1 MKPDWTAPA
10 TLLADPEWVRARI
23 GGAAKLY
30 GCARPEVLGTIWW
43 YSLSSVLVAPA
54 LESLAAATDGAA
66 SPVLPGRAERS
77 AAAGSVP
84 PGQAQSS
91 ASGPTAVQ
99 APSGQAQRS
108 ASDPTAVPTSPGQPQ
123 HAVSEPATN
132 PTPPDRTATPA
143 GRSPR
148 LVLADPSL
156 DAMEIDLLADG
167 RFLGARS
174 TRSLIGGLPEL
185 GTAFGEALGA
195 AITTIA
201 AVTGARAR
209 ALGAIA
215 ADSIGNRLLWT
226 PDPERA
232 MALAEPLVAAIGLD
246 LPKPRFVRVGRTP
259 AVRRASCCLIY
270 EVGNPK
276 CVSCPRQTPAEREA
290 RLRAALG

>member
-10 TLLADPEWVRARI
+10 TLLADAEWVRARI

-30 GCARPEVLGTIWW
+30 GCAAPDVLGTIWW

-54 LESLAAATDGAA
+54 VESLAAAARPPA
-66 SPVLPGRAERS
+66 PAPEGRVTS
-77 AAAGSVP
+77 STPSSLSSV
-84 PGQAQSS
+84 SS
-91 ASGPTAVQ
+91 ASSAPAAPAES
-99 APSGQAQRS
+99 APSA
-108 ASDPTAVPTSPGQPQ
+108 
-123 HAVSEPATN
+123 
-132 PTPPDRTATPA
+132 
-143 GRSPR
+143 
-148 LVLADPSL
+148 LADPSL

-174 TRSLIGGLPEL
+174 TRPLAGGLPEL
-185 GTAFGEALGA
+185 GTAFGEALGT
-195 AITTIA
+195 AIATIA
-201 AVTGARAR
+201 DVTGARPR

-215 ADSIGNRLLWT
+215 TDSIGNRLLWT
-226 PDPERA
+226 ADPEHA

-276 CVSCPRQTPAEREA
+276 CVSCPRQTPAERDA

>member
-1 MKPDWTAPA
+1 VKPDWTAPA

-54 LESLAAATDGAA
+54 VESLLTAAPG
-66 SPVLPGRAERS
+66 GRAL
-77 AAAGSVP
+77 
-84 PGQAQSS
+84 
-91 ASGPTAVQ
+91 
-99 APSGQAQRS
+99 
-108 ASDPTAVPTSPGQPQ
+108 DPA
-123 HAVSEPATN
+123 
-132 PTPPDRTATPA
+132 PA
-143 GRSPR
+143 GRAVP
-148 LVLADPSL
+148 ADPSL
-156 DAMEIDLLADG
+156 DAMELDLLADG

-174 TRSLIGGLPEL
+174 TRPLSGGLPEL
-185 GTAFGEALGA
+185 GAALAGTLGA
-195 AITTIA
+195 AITTVA

-215 ADSIGNRLLWT
+215 TDSIGNRLLWT

-232 MALAEPLVAAIGLD
+232 MAMAEPLVAAIGLD

-276 CVSCPRQTPAEREA
+276 CVSCPRQTPAERDA

>member
-1 MKPDWTAPA
+1 VKPDWTASA
-10 TLLADPEWVRARI
+10 TLLVDAEWVRARI

-54 LESLAAATDGAA
+54 LEGLVAGA
-66 SPVLPGRAERS
+66 P
-77 AAAGSVP
+77 
-84 PGQAQSS
+84 
-91 ASGPTAVQ
+91 
-99 APSGQAQRS
+99 
-108 ASDPTAVPTSPGQPQ
+108 
-123 HAVSEPATN
+123 
-132 PTPPDRTATPA
+132 
-143 GRSPR
+143 
-148 LVLADPSL
+148 ADPSL

-174 TRSLIGGLPEL
+174 TRPLSGGLPEL
-185 GTAFGEALGA
+185 GAAFGEALGA

-215 ADSIGNRLLWT
+215 TDSIGNRLLWT

-232 MALAEPLVAAIGLD
+232 MALAEPLVAAIGLG
-246 LPKPRFVRVGRTP
+246 LPKPRFLRVGRTP

-276 CVSCPRQTPAEREA
+276 CVSCPRQTPAERDA

>member
-1 MKPDWTAPA
+1 MKPDWTASA
-10 TLLADPEWVRARI
+10 TLLADAEWVRARI

-54 LESLAAATDGAA
+54 VDGL
-66 SPVLPGRAERS
+66 V
-77 AAAGSVP
+77 
-84 PGQAQSS
+84 
-91 ASGPTAVQ
+91 
-99 APSGQAQRS
+99 
-108 ASDPTAVPTSPGQPQ
+108 
-123 HAVSEPATN
+123 
-132 PTPPDRTATPA
+132 A
-143 GRSPR
+143 GR
-148 LVLADPSL
+148 LADPSL
-156 DAMEIDLLADG
+156 DAMELDLVADG

-174 TRSLIGGLPEL
+174 TRPLDGGLPEL
-185 GTAFGEALGA
+185 GAALAGTLGTAVA
-195 AITTIA
+195 TIA
-201 AVTGARAR
+201 AVTGARER

-215 ADSIGNRLLWT
+215 TDSIANRLLWT

-232 MALAEPLVAAIGLD
+232 MTLAGPLVAAIGLG

-270 EVGNPK
+270 EAGNPK

>member
-1 MKPDWTAPA
+1 VKPDWTAPA

-54 LESLAAATDGAA
+54 LEGLVAGTLVDPALAAIELD
-66 SPVLPGRAERS
+66 
-77 AAAGSVP
+77 
-84 PGQAQSS
+84 
-91 ASGPTAVQ
+91 
-99 APSGQAQRS
+99 
-108 ASDPTAVPTSPGQPQ
+108 
-123 HAVSEPATN
+123 
-132 PTPPDRTATPA
+132 
-143 GRSPR
+143 
-148 LVLADPSL
+148 LV
-156 DAMEIDLLADG
+156 ADG

-174 TRSLIGGLPEL
+174 TRPLSGGLPEL
-185 GTAFGEALGA
+185 GTAFAGALGI

-201 AVTGARAR
+201 GVTGARER

-215 ADSIGNRLLWT
+215 TDSIGNRLLWT

-232 MALAEPLVAAIGLD
+232 MTLAEPLVAAIGLG
-246 LPKPRFVRVGRTP
+246 LPKPRFVRVGRAP

-270 EVGNPK
+270 EAGNPK
-276 CVSCPRQTPAEREA
+276 CVSCPRQTPSEREA

>member
-1 MKPDWTAPA
+1 MKPDWTASA
-10 TLLADPEWVRARI
+10 TRLADAEWVRARI

-30 GCARPEVLGTIWW
+30 GCAPPEVLGTIWW

-54 LESLAAATDGAA
+54 VEGLVGGT
-66 SPVLPGRAERS
+66 PV
-77 AAAGSVP
+77 
-84 PGQAQSS
+84 
-91 ASGPTAVQ
+91 
-99 APSGQAQRS
+99 
-108 ASDPTAVPTSPGQPQ
+108 
-123 HAVSEPATN
+123 
-132 PTPPDRTATPA
+132 
-143 GRSPR
+143 
-148 LVLADPSL
+148 DPSL
-156 DAMEIDLLADG
+156 DAVELDLVADG

-174 TRSLIGGLPEL
+174 TRALDGGLPEL
-185 GTAFGEALGA
+185 GAALTRALGT

-201 AVTGARAR
+201 AVCGARER

-215 ADSIGNRLLWT
+215 TDSIGNRLLWT

-232 MALAEPLVAAIGLD
+232 LTLAEPLVEAIDLG

>member
-10 TLLADPEWVRARI
+10 SLLADAEWVRARV

-54 LESLAAATDGAA
+54 VESLVSWWPGDTEPVDRHPTNANPASVSTDRRGKLAPDAA
-66 SPVLPGRAERS
+66 RH
-77 AAAGSVP
+77 
-84 PGQAQSS
+84 
-91 ASGPTAVQ
+91 
-99 APSGQAQRS
+99 PS
-108 ASDPTAVPTSPGQPQ
+108 
-123 HAVSEPATN
+123 
-132 PTPPDRTATPA
+132 
-143 GRSPR
+143 
-148 LVLADPSL
+148 LADPSL
-156 DAMEIDLLADG
+156 EAMELDLVADG

-174 TRSLIGGLPEL
+174 TRPLSGGLRELGAALAGAL
-185 GTAFGEALGA
+185 GTAIA
-195 AITTIA
+195 TIS
-201 AVTGARAR
+201 AVTGARER

-215 ADSIGNRLLWT
+215 TDSIGNRLLWT

-246 LPKPRFVRVGRTP
+246 LPKPRFVHVGRTP

>member
-1 MKPDWTAPA
+1 MNPDWTAPA
-10 TLLADPEWVRARI
+10 TLLADAEWVRARI

-54 LESLAAATDGAA
+54 LESLVAATAGAA
-66 SPVLPGRAERS
+66 DPVPAGRAERS
-77 AAAGSVP
+77 ASEPAAGS
-84 PGQAQSS
+84 
-91 ASGPTAVQ
+91 
-99 APSGQAQRS
+99 APAANHFAR
-108 ASDPTAVPTSPGQPQ
+108 
-123 HAVSEPATN
+123 PA
-132 PTPPDRTATPA
+132 
-143 GRSPR
+143 
-148 LVLADPSL
+148 LADPSL
-156 DAMEIDLLADG
+156 DAMEIDLVADG

-174 TRSLIGGLPEL
+174 TRPLSGGLPEL
-185 GTAFGEALGA
+185 GAAFGEALRA

-215 ADSIGNRLLWT
+215 TDSIGNRLLWT

-246 LPKPRFVRVGRTP
+246 LPKPRFLRVGRTP

-276 CVSCPRQTPAEREA
+276 CVSCPRQTPAERSA

>member
-1 MKPDWTAPA
+1 VKPDWTAPA

-54 LESLAAATDGAA
+54 LESLVAATDGAA
-66 SPVLPGRAERS
+66 GLVL
-77 AAAGSVP
+77 
-84 PGQAQSS
+84 PGQAQHS
-91 ASGPTAVQ
+91 AS
-99 APSGQAQRS
+99 APA
-108 ASDPTAVPTSPGQPQ
+108 AS
-123 HAVSEPATN
+123 
-132 PTPPDRTATPA
+132 PTPPDRPTAN
-143 GRSPR
+143 RSPR

-174 TRSLIGGLPEL
+174 TRSLVGELPEL

-226 PDPERA
+226 PVPERA
-232 MALAEPLVAAIGLD
+232 MALAEPLVAAIGLG

>member
-1 MKPDWTAPA
+1 MKPDWTASA
-10 TLLADPEWVRARI
+10 TRLADAEWVRARI

-43 YSLSSVLVAPA
+43 YSLSSVLVGPA
-54 LESLAAATDGAA
+54 VDGLLAGT
-66 SPVLPGRAERS
+66 PV
-77 AAAGSVP
+77 
-84 PGQAQSS
+84 
-91 ASGPTAVQ
+91 
-99 APSGQAQRS
+99 
-108 ASDPTAVPTSPGQPQ
+108 
-123 HAVSEPATN
+123 
-132 PTPPDRTATPA
+132 
-143 GRSPR
+143 
-148 LVLADPSL
+148 DPSL
-156 DAMEIDLLADG
+156 DAVELDLVADG

-174 TRSLIGGLPEL
+174 TRPLDGGLPEL
-185 GTAFGEALGA
+185 GAALTTALGT

-201 AVTGARAR
+201 EVSGARER

-215 ADSIGNRLLWT
+215 TDSIGNRLLWT

-232 MALAEPLVAAIGLD
+232 MTLAGPLVDAIDLG

-276 CVSCPRQTPAEREA
+276 CVSCPRQTPEKREA

>member
-10 TLLADPEWVRARI
+10 TLLADAEWVRARI

-30 GCARPEVLGTIWW
+30 GCAAPEVLGTIWW

-54 LESLAAATDGAA
+54 VESLAAAAARAPAA
-66 SPVLPGRAERS
+66 SFGLPGRS
-77 AAAGSVP
+77 AP
-84 PGQAQSS
+84 
-91 ASGPTAVQ
+91 
-99 APSGQAQRS
+99 
-108 ASDPTAVPTSPGQPQ
+108 
-123 HAVSEPATN
+123 
-132 PTPPDRTATPA
+132 
-143 GRSPR
+143 

-174 TRSLIGGLPEL
+174 TRPLAGGLSEL
-185 GTAFGEALGA
+185 GAAFGEALGT
-195 AITTIA
+195 AIATIA
-201 AVTGARAR
+201 DVTGARAR
-209 ALGAIA
+209 ALGAITT
-215 ADSIGNRLLWT
+215 DSIGNRLLWT
-226 PDPERA
+226 SDPERA
-232 MALAEPLVAAIGLD
+232 MTLAEPLVAAIGLD

-276 CVSCPRQTPAEREA
+276 CVSCPRQTPAERDA

>member
-1 MKPDWTAPA
+1 VKPDWTAPA

-54 LESLAAATDGAA
+54 VESLLTAAPG
-66 SPVLPGRAERS
+66 GRAL
-77 AAAGSVP
+77 
-84 PGQAQSS
+84 
-91 ASGPTAVQ
+91 
-99 APSGQAQRS
+99 
-108 ASDPTAVPTSPGQPQ
+108 DPA
-123 HAVSEPATN
+123 
-132 PTPPDRTATPA
+132 PA
-143 GRSPR
+143 GRAVP
-148 LVLADPSL
+148 ADPSL
-156 DAMEIDLLADG
+156 DAMELDLLADG

-174 TRSLIGGLPEL
+174 TRLLSGGLPEL
-185 GTAFGEALGA
+185 GAALAGTLGA
-195 AITTIA
+195 AITTVA

-215 ADSIGNRLLWT
+215 TDSIGNRLLWT

-232 MALAEPLVAAIGLD
+232 MAMAEPLVAAIGLD

-276 CVSCPRQTPAEREA
+276 CVSCPRQTPAERDA

>member
-1 MKPDWTAPA
+1 MKPDWTASA
-10 TLLADPEWVRARI
+10 TRLADAEWVRARI

-54 LESLAAATDGAA
+54 IEGLVAGT
-66 SPVLPGRAERS
+66 PV
-77 AAAGSVP
+77 
-84 PGQAQSS
+84 
-91 ASGPTAVQ
+91 
-99 APSGQAQRS
+99 
-108 ASDPTAVPTSPGQPQ
+108 
-123 HAVSEPATN
+123 
-132 PTPPDRTATPA
+132 
-143 GRSPR
+143 
-148 LVLADPSL
+148 DPSL
-156 DAMEIDLLADG
+156 DAVELDLVADG

-174 TRSLIGGLPEL
+174 TRRLDGGLPEVGAALATAL
-185 GTAFGEALGA
+185 GT

-201 AVTGARAR
+201 AVCGARER

-215 ADSIGNRLLWT
+215 TDSIANRLLWT

-232 MALAEPLVAAIGLD
+232 MALAEPLVEAIGLG

-276 CVSCPRQTPAEREA
+276 CVSCPRQTPEEREA

>member
-1 MKPDWTAPA
+1 VKPDWTAPA
-10 TLLADPEWVRARI
+10 TRLADAEWVRARI

-54 LESLAAATDGAA
+54 VEGL
-66 SPVLPGRAERS
+66 V
-77 AAAGSVP
+77 
-84 PGQAQSS
+84 
-91 ASGPTAVQ
+91 
-99 APSGQAQRS
+99 
-108 ASDPTAVPTSPGQPQ
+108 
-123 HAVSEPATN
+123 
-132 PTPPDRTATPA
+132 A
-143 GRSPR
+143 GRP
-148 LVLADPSL
+148 VDPSL
-156 DAMEIDLLADG
+156 DAVELDLVADG

-174 TRSLIGGLPEL
+174 TRPLDGGLAELGAAFTGAL
-185 GTAFGEALGA
+185 GTA
-195 AITTIA
+195 ISTIA
-201 AVTGARAR
+201 AVSGARER

-215 ADSIGNRLLWT
+215 TDSIGNRLLWT

-232 MALAEPLVAAIGLD
+232 MTLAEPLVAAIGLG

-276 CVSCPRQTPAEREA
+276 CVSCPRQTPEEREA

>member
-10 TLLADPEWVRARI
+10 TLLADAEWVRARI

-54 LESLAAATDGAA
+54 VESLVAATEGAVN
-66 SPVLPGRAERS
+66 PVSSDL
-77 AAAGSVP
+77 AAGSAGLAAGSAGEATGSAGLAAGSADEATGSAP
-84 PGQAQSS
+84 PVRPAASS
-91 ASGPTAVQ
+91 
-99 APSGQAQRS
+99 
-108 ASDPTAVPTSPGQPQ
+108 SPRL
-123 HAVSEPATN
+123 EPAN
-132 PTPPDRTATPA
+132 PPINQPADGPLA
-143 GRSPR
+143 GRSSR
-148 LVLADPSL
+148 LALADPSL
-156 DAMEIDLLADG
+156 DAMEIDLLTDG

-174 TRSLIGGLPEL
+174 TRPLTGGLPEL
-185 GTAFGEALGA
+185 GAAFASALHT

-201 AVTGARAR
+201 TVTGARAR

-215 ADSIGNRLLWT
+215 TDSIANRLLWT
-226 PDPERA
+226 PDPGRA

-276 CVSCPRQTPAEREA
+276 CVSCPRQTPAERDA

>member
-1 MKPDWTAPA
+1 VKPDWTAPA

-43 YSLSSVLVAPA
+43 YSLSSILVAPA
-54 LESLAAATDGAA
+54 VESLMAAAPAGQASDGEAVDHAA
-66 SPVLPGRAERS
+66 GPSPTGAPPSPAPTRPSALPTSAGPAAP
-77 AAAGSVP
+77 AAADH
-84 PGQAQSS
+84 S
-91 ASGPTAVQ
+91 AGPA
-99 APSGQAQRS
+99 
-108 ASDPTAVPTSPGQPQ
+108 
-123 HAVSEPATN
+123 
-132 PTPPDRTATPA
+132 
-143 GRSPR
+143 
-148 LVLADPSL
+148 LADPSL
-156 DAMEIDLLADG
+156 DAMELDLLADG

-174 TRSLIGGLPEL
+174 TRPLSGGLPEL
-185 GTAFGEALGA
+185 GAALAGTLGA
-195 AITTIA
+195 AITTVA

-215 ADSIGNRLLWT
+215 TDSIGNRLLWT

-270 EVGNPK
+270 EVGNAK
-276 CVSCPRQTPAEREA
+276 CVSCPRQTPAERDA